1 MAYKP
6 AARGYRG
13 EMLVGMETEFGKL
26 PADAKGWK
34 IPFNSESLTISRAKN
49 TAATLRGTRNP
60 AEPFDG
66 NTAVDGDLVV
76 PVDTS
81 TFGLWL
87 SLLFGT
93 PSSEA
98 QEGETGLYTH
108 TFASGEEL
116 PSFWTEVMI
125 ATQTP
130 IYKRSLG
137 CKISTLALQAGGDG
151 ELTATLGLMAASQ
164 TQESTAAV
172 AAPEEM
178 PFNRLANFQALLKV
192 DGQVT
197 GNAMSFSVNL
207 DNGLDGDV
215 RLLSGQGFRADL
227 PEGLMGVSG
236 TMDVM
241 VTDGDLY
248 AKALASTPLDL
259 ELSFTK
265 GQESLTIKLPKV
277 QLQVTGPVIDGPAGL
292 KMNWNWQAYSVQPED
307 AAMIVELVN
316 TLPDYT
322 PGN

>member
-26 PADAKGWK
+26 PADAKGWQ
-34 IPFNSESLTISRAKN
+34 IPFNTESLTISRAKN

-66 NTAVDGDLVV
+66 NTSVDGDLVV
-76 PVDTS
+76 PVDTG

-87 SLLFGT
+87 ALLFGAPEST
-93 PSSEA
+93 P
-98 QEGETGLYTH
+98 QGDGTLH
-108 TFASGEEL
+108 KHVFKSGEEL
-116 PSFWTEVMI
+116 PSFWIEVMI

-137 CKISTLALQAGGDG
+137 CKISTLALEAGGDG

-215 RLLSGQGFRADL
+215 RL
-227 PEGLMGVSG
+227 MGVSG

-259 ELSFTK
+259 ELSFAK

-292 KMNWNWQAYSVQPED
+292 KMSWNWQAYSVQPED
-307 AAMIVELVN
+307 AAMTVELVN

>member
-26 PADAKGWK
+26 PADAKGWQ
-34 IPFNSESLTISRAKN
+34 IPFNTESLTISRAKN

-87 SLLFGT
+87 ALLFGAPEST
-93 PSSEA
+93 SQNDS
-98 QEGETGLYTH
+98 LYKH
-108 TFASGEEL
+108 VFKSGEEL
-116 PSFWTEVMI
+116 PSFWIEVMI

-137 CKISTLALQAGGDG
+137 CKINTLAMEAGGDG

-164 TQESTAAV
+164 TQESAAAV
-172 AAPEEM
+172 VAPEEM

-192 DGQVT
+192 DGKVT
-197 GNAMSFSVNL
+197 GNAMSFSANL

-259 ELSFTK
+259 ELSFSK
-265 GQESLTIKLPKV
+265 GQESLAIKLPKV

-292 KMNWNWQAYSVQPED
+292 KMIWNWQAYSVQPED

>member
-26 PADAKGWK
+26 PAGAAGWK
-34 IPFNSESLTISRAKN
+34 IPFNTESLTISRAKN

-87 SLLFGT
+87 SMLFGT

-164 TQESTAAV
+164 TQESAAAV

-207 DNGLDGDV
+207 DNGLDGEV

-292 KMNWNWQAYSVQPED
+292 KMSWNWQAYSVQPED
-307 AAMIVELVN
+307 AAMTVELVN

>member
-6 AARGYRG
+6 AARGYRSK
-13 EMLVGMETEFGKL
+13 MLVGMETEFGKL
-26 PADAKGWK
+26 PADAKGWEV
-34 IPFNSESLTISRAKN
+34 PFNTESLAVSRAKN

-66 NTAVDGDLVV
+66 NTSVDGDLVV

-81 TFGLWL
+81 TLGLWL
-87 SLLFGT
+87 ALLFGAPEST
-93 PSSEA
+93 QQGEEA
-98 QEGETGLYTH
+98 LYKH
-108 TFASGEEL
+108 VFKSGEEL

-192 DGQVT
+192 DGEVT

-292 KMNWNWQAYSVQPED
+292 KMSWNWQAYSVQPED
-307 AAMIVELVN
+307 AAMTVELVN

>member
-26 PADAKGWK
+26 PVNAKGWQ
-34 IPFNSESLTISRAKN
+34 IPFNTESLTISRAKN

-66 NTAVDGDLVV
+66 NTSVDGDLVV

-87 SLLFGT
+87 ALLFGT

-164 TQESTAAV
+164 TQESAAAV

-277 QLQVTGPVIDGPAGL
+277 QLQVTGPVIAGPAGL
-292 KMNWNWQAYSVQPED
+292 KMSWNWQAYSVQPED
-307 AAMIVELVN
+307 AAMTVELVN

>member
-26 PADAKGWK
+26 PAGAAGWK
-34 IPFNSESLTISRAKN
+34 IPFNTESLTISRAKN

-137 CKISTLALQAGGDG
+137 CKISTLALQAGGGG

-164 TQESTAAV
+164 TQESAAAV

-292 KMNWNWQAYSVQPED
+292 KMSWNWQAYSVQPED

>member
-1 MAYKP
+1 MVYKP
-6 AARGYRG
+6 AARGYRSK
-13 EMLVGMETEFGKL
+13 MLVGMETEFGKL
-26 PADAKGWK
+26 PADAKGWEV
-34 IPFNSESLTISRAKN
+34 PFNTESLAVSRAKN

-66 NTAVDGDLVV
+66 NTSVDGDLVV

-87 SLLFGT
+87 ALLFGAPEST
-93 PSSEA
+93 P
-98 QEGETGLYTH
+98 QGEETLH
-108 TFASGEEL
+108 KHVFKSGEKL
-116 PSFWTEVMI
+116 PSFWIEVMI

-137 CKISTLALQAGGDG
+137 CKINTLALEAGGDG

-259 ELSFTK
+259 ELSFAK
-265 GQESLTIKLPKV
+265 GTESLTIKLPKV

-292 KMNWNWQAYSVQPED
+292 KMSWNWQAYSVQPED
-307 AAMIVELVN
+307 AAMTVELVN

>member
-26 PADAKGWK
+26 PVNAKGWQ
-34 IPFNSESLTISRAKN
+34 IPFNTESLTISRAKN
-49 TAATLRGTRNP
+49 TAGTLRGTRNP
-60 AEPFDG
+60 AAPFDG
-66 NTAVDGDLVV
+66 NTSVDGDLVV

-87 SLLFGT
+87 ALLFGAPEST
-93 PSSEA
+93 
-98 QEGETGLYTH
+98 QQGEETLYKH
-108 TFASGEEL
+108 VFKSGEKL

-137 CKISTLALQAGGDG
+137 CKINTLALEAGGDG

-178 PFNRLANFQALLKV
+178 PFNRLANFQAQLKV
-192 DGQVT
+192 DGEVT
-197 GNAMSFSVNL
+197 GNAMSFAVNL
-207 DNGLDGDV
+207 DNALDGEV
-215 RLLSGQGFRADL
+215 RLLAGQGFRADL
-227 PEGLMGVSG
+227 PEGLMAVSG
-236 TMDVM
+236 TMEVM

-259 ELSFTK
+259 ELSFAK
-265 GQESLTIKLPKV
+265 GDESLTIKLPKV
-277 QLQVTGPVIDGPAGL
+277 QLQVTGPVVDGPAGL
-292 KMNWNWQAYSVQPED
+292 KMSWNWQAYSVQPED
-307 AAMIVELVN
+307 AAMTVELVN
-316 TLPDYT
+316 PLADYT

>member
-1 MAYKP
+1 MVYKP
-6 AARGYRG
+6 AARGYRSK
-13 EMLVGMETEFGKL
+13 MLVGMETEFGKL
-26 PADAKGWK
+26 PADAKGWEV
-34 IPFNSESLTISRAKN
+34 PFNTESLAVSRAKN

-66 NTAVDGDLVV
+66 NTSVDGDLVV
-76 PVDTS
+76 PVDTG
-81 TFGLWL
+81 TLGLWL
-87 SLLFGT
+87 ALLFGAPEST
-93 PSSEA
+93 SQGDS
-98 QEGETGLYTH
+98 LYKH
-108 TFASGEEL
+108 VFKSGEEL

-192 DGQVT
+192 DGEVT

-292 KMNWNWQAYSVQPED
+292 KMSWNWQAYSVQPED

>member
-26 PADAKGWK
+26 PADAKGWQ
-34 IPFNSESLTISRAKN
+34 IPFNTESLTISRAKN

-87 SLLFGT
+87 ALLFGAPEST
-93 PSSEA
+93 SQGDNS
-98 QEGETGLYTH
+98 LYKH
-108 TFASGEEL
+108 VFKSGEEL

-207 DNGLDGDV
+207 DNGLDGEV

-248 AKALASTPLDL
+248 AKSLASTPLDL

-292 KMNWNWQAYSVQPED
+292 KMSWNWQAYSVQPED

>member
-26 PADAKGWK
+26 PAGAAGWK
-34 IPFNSESLTISRAKN
+34 IPFNTESLTISRAKN

-66 NTAVDGDLVV
+66 NTSVDGDLVV

-164 TQESTAAV
+164 TQESAAAV

-259 ELSFTK
+259 ELSFIK

-292 KMNWNWQAYSVQPED
+292 KMSWNWQAYSVQPED
-307 AAMIVELVN
+307 AAMTVELVN

>member
-26 PADAKGWK
+26 PAGAAGWK
-34 IPFNSESLTISRAKN
+34 IPFNTESLTISRAKN

-66 NTAVDGDLVV
+66 NTSVDGDLVV

-164 TQESTAAV
+164 TQESAAAV

-207 DNGLDGDV
+207 DNGLDGEV

-292 KMNWNWQAYSVQPED
+292 KMSWNWQAYSVQPED
-307 AAMIVELVN
+307 AAMTVELVN

>member
-26 PADAKGWK
+26 PVNAKGWQ
-34 IPFNSESLTISRAKN
+34 IPFNTESLTISRAKN

-87 SLLFGT
+87 SLLFGAPEST
-93 PSSEA
+93 SQGDS
-98 QEGETGLYTH
+98 LYKH
-108 TFASGEEL
+108 VFNSGEEL

-164 TQESTAAV
+164 TQESAAAV

-178 PFNRLANFQALLKV
+178 PFNRLANFQALLKEG
-192 DGQVT
+192 GQVT

-292 KMNWNWQAYSVQPED
+292 KMSWNWQAYSAQPED

>member
-26 PADAKGWK
+26 PAGAAGWK
-34 IPFNSESLTISRAKN
+34 IPFNTESLTISRAKN

-164 TQESTAAV
+164 TQESAAAV

-207 DNGLDGDV
+207 DNGLDGEV

-292 KMNWNWQAYSVQPED
+292 KMSWNWQAYSVQPED

>member
-26 PADAKGWK
+26 PADAKGWQ
-34 IPFNSESLTISRAKN
+34 IPFNTESLTISRAKN

-76 PVDTS
+76 PVDTG

-87 SLLFGT
+87 ALLFGAPEST
-93 PSSEA
+93 
-98 QEGETGLYTH
+98 QQGGETLYKH
-108 TFASGEEL
+108 VFKSGEEL
-116 PSFWTEVMI
+116 PSFWLETMI

-137 CKISTLALQAGGDG
+137 CKINTLALEAGGDG

-178 PFNRLANFQALLKV
+178 PFNRLANCLVL
-192 DGQVT
+192 
-197 GNAMSFSVNL
+197 
-207 DNGLDGDV
+207 
-215 RLLSGQGFRADL
+215 
-227 PEGLMGVSG
+227 
-236 TMDVM
+236 
-241 VTDGDLY
+241 
-248 AKALASTPLDL
+248 
-259 ELSFTK
+259 
-265 GQESLTIKLPKV
+265 
-277 QLQVTGPVIDGPAGL
+277 
-292 KMNWNWQAYSVQPED
+292 
-307 AAMIVELVN
+307 AAMATTRPPPSKQAWPAQP
-316 TLPDYT
+316 TLSATLRHSRVKDSTSAKRLARSPA
-322 PGN
+322 

>member
-6 AARGYRG
+6 AARGYRSK
-13 EMLVGMETEFGKL
+13 MLVGMETEFGKL
-26 PADAKGWK
+26 PADAKGWEV
-34 IPFNSESLTISRAKN
+34 PFNTESLTISRAKN

-66 NTAVDGDLVV
+66 NTSVDGDLVV

-81 TFGLWL
+81 TLGLWL
-87 SLLFGT
+87 ALLFGAPEST
-93 PSSEA
+93 PQGEEA
-98 QEGETGLYTH
+98 LYKH
-108 TFASGEEL
+108 VFKSGEEL

-130 IYKRSLG
+130 IYKRSVG
-137 CKISTLALQAGGDG
+137 CKINTLALQAGGDG

-292 KMNWNWQAYSVQPED
+292 KMSWNWQAYSVQPED

>member
-6 AARGYRG
+6 AARGYRSK
-13 EMLVGMETEFGKL
+13 MLVGMETEFGKL
-26 PADAKGWK
+26 PADAKGWEM
-34 IPFNSESLTISRAKN
+34 PFNTESLTISRAKN

-81 TFGLWL
+81 TLGLWL

-164 TQESTAAV
+164 TQESAAAV

-248 AKALASTPLDL
+248 AKALASTPLNL

-265 GQESLTIKLPKV
+265 GDESLTIKLPKV
-277 QLQVTGPVIDGPAGL
+277 QLQVTGPVVDGPAGL
-292 KMNWNWQAYSVQPED
+292 KMSWNWQAYSVQPED
-307 AAMIVELVN
+307 AAMTVELVN

>member
-6 AARGYRG
+6 AARGYRSK
-13 EMLVGMETEFGKL
+13 MLVGMETEFGKL
-26 PADAKGWK
+26 PADAKGWEV
-34 IPFNSESLTISRAKN
+34 PFNTESLTISRAKN

-66 NTAVDGDLVV
+66 NTSVDGDLVV
-76 PVDTS
+76 PVDTG

-87 SLLFGT
+87 ALLFGAPEST
-93 PSSEA
+93 P
-98 QEGETGLYTH
+98 QGEETLH
-108 TFASGEEL
+108 KHVFKSGEKL
-116 PSFWTEVMI
+116 PSFWIEVMI

-137 CKISTLALQAGGDG
+137 CKISTLALEAGGDG

-259 ELSFTK
+259 ELSFAK
-265 GQESLTIKLPKV
+265 GTESLTIKLPKV
-277 QLQVTGPVIDGPAGL
+277 QLQVTGPVVDGPAGQ
-292 KMNWNWQAYSVQPED
+292 KMTWNWQAYSVQPED

>member
-26 PADAKGWK
+26 PAGAAGWK
-34 IPFNSESLTISRAKN
+34 IPFNTESLTISRAKN

-164 TQESTAAV
+164 TQESAAAV

-292 KMNWNWQAYSVQPED
+292 KMSWNWQAYSVQPED
-307 AAMIVELVN
+307 AAMTVELVN

>member
-26 PADAKGWK
+26 PAGAAGWK
-34 IPFNSESLTISRAKN
+34 IPFNTESLTISRAKN

-164 TQESTAAV
+164 TQESAAAV

-207 DNGLDGDV
+207 DNGLDGEV

-292 KMNWNWQAYSVQPED
+292 KMSWNWQAYSVQPED
-307 AAMIVELVN
+307 AAMTVELVN

>member
-26 PADAKGWK
+26 PAGAAGWK
-34 IPFNSESLTISRAKN
+34 IPFNTESLTISRAKN

-108 TFASGEEL
+108 TFASGEKL

-164 TQESTAAV
+164 TQESAAAV

-292 KMNWNWQAYSVQPED
+292 KMSWNWQAYSVQPED
-307 AAMIVELVN
+307 AAMTVELVN

>member
-6 AARGYRG
+6 AARGYRSK
-13 EMLVGMETEFGKL
+13 MLVGMETEFGKL
-26 PADAKGWK
+26 PADAKGWEV
-34 IPFNSESLTISRAKN
+34 PFNTESLTISRAKN

-66 NTAVDGDLVV
+66 NTSVDGDLVV

-81 TFGLWL
+81 TLGLWL
-87 SLLFGT
+87 ALLFGAPEST
-93 PSSEA
+93 QQGEEA
-98 QEGETGLYTH
+98 LYKH
-108 TFASGEEL
+108 VFQSGEQL
-116 PSFWTEVMI
+116 TSFWTEVMI

-130 IYKRSLG
+130 IYKRSVG
-137 CKISTLALQAGGDG
+137 CKINTLALQAGGDG

-292 KMNWNWQAYSVQPED
+292 KMSWNWQAYSVQPED

>member
-26 PADAKGWK
+26 PADAKGWQ
-34 IPFNSESLTISRAKN
+34 IPFNTESLTISRAKN

-87 SLLFGT
+87 ALLFGAPEST
-93 PSSEA
+93 SQNDS
-98 QEGETGLYTH
+98 LYKH
-108 TFASGEEL
+108 VFKSGEEL
-116 PSFWTEVMI
+116 PSFWIEVMI

-130 IYKRSLG
+130 IYQRSLG
-137 CKISTLALQAGGDG
+137 CKINTLAMEAGGDG

-164 TQESTAAV
+164 TQESAAAV
-172 AAPEEM
+172 VAPEEM
-178 PFNRLANFQALLKV
+178 PFHRLANFQALLKV
-192 DGQVT
+192 DGKVT
-197 GNAMSFSVNL
+197 GNAMSFSANL

-215 RLLSGQGFRADL
+215 RLLSGQGFRADR

-241 VTDGDLY
+241 VTDGDLD

-259 ELSFTK
+259 ELSFAK
-265 GQESLTIKLPKV
+265 GKESLAIKLPKV

-292 KMNWNWQAYSVQPED
+292 KMSWNWQAYSVQPED
-307 AAMIVELVN
+307 AAMTVELVN

>member
-34 IPFNSESLTISRAKN
+34 IPFNTESLTISRAKN

-87 SLLFGT
+87 ALLFGAPEST
-93 PSSEA
+93 SQDDS
-98 QEGETGLYTH
+98 LYKH
-108 TFASGEEL
+108 VFKSGEEL

-137 CKISTLALQAGGDG
+137 CKINTLAMETGGDG

-164 TQESTAAV
+164 TQESAAAV
-172 AAPEEM
+172 VAPEQM

-192 DGQVT
+192 DGEVT

-207 DNGLDGDV
+207 DNGLD
-215 RLLSGQGFRADL
+215 LSL
-227 PEGLMGVSG
+227 
-236 TMDVM
+236 
-241 VTDGDLY
+241 
-248 AKALASTPLDL
+248 
-259 ELSFTK
+259 
-265 GQESLTIKLPKV
+265 IH
-277 QLQVTGPVIDGPAGL
+277 I
-292 KMNWNWQAYSVQPED
+292 
-307 AAMIVELVN
+307 
-316 TLPDYT
+316 
-322 PGN
+322 

>member
-1 MAYKP
+1 
-6 AARGYRG
+6 
-13 EMLVGMETEFGKL
+13 
-26 PADAKGWK
+26 
-34 IPFNSESLTISRAKN
+34 
-49 TAATLRGTRNP
+49 
-60 AEPFDG
+60 
-66 NTAVDGDLVV
+66 
-76 PVDTS
+76 
-81 TFGLWL
+81 
-87 SLLFGT
+87 
-93 PSSEA
+93 
-98 QEGETGLYTH
+98 
-108 TFASGEEL
+108 
-116 PSFWTEVMI
+116 
-125 ATQTP
+125 
-130 IYKRSLG
+130 
-137 CKISTLALQAGGDG
+137 
-151 ELTATLGLMAASQ
+151 
-164 TQESTAAV
+164 
-172 AAPEEM
+172 M

-259 ELSFTK
+259 ELSFAK
-265 GQESLTIKLPKV
+265 GKESLAIKLPKV

-292 KMNWNWQAYSVQPED
+292 KMSWNWQAYSVQPED

>member
-26 PADAKGWK
+26 PAGAAGWK
-34 IPFNSESLTISRAKN
+34 VPFNTESLTISRAKN

-98 QEGETGLYTH
+98 QEGETGLHTH

-164 TQESTAAV
+164 TQESAAAV

-192 DGQVT
+192 DGEVT

-207 DNGLDGDV
+207 DNGLDGEV

-292 KMNWNWQAYSVQPED
+292 KMSWNWQAYSVQPED
-307 AAMIVELVN
+307 AAMTVELVN

>member
-26 PADAKGWK
+26 PAGAAGWK
-34 IPFNSESLTISRAKN
+34 IPFNTESLTISRAKN

-137 CKISTLALQAGGDG
+137 CKISTLALQAGGDD

-164 TQESTAAV
+164 TQESAAAV

-292 KMNWNWQAYSVQPED
+292 KMSWNWQAYSVQPED
-307 AAMIVELVN
+307 AAMTVELVN

>member
-26 PADAKGWK
+26 PAGAAGWK
-34 IPFNSESLTISRAKN
+34 IPFNTESLTISRAKN

-87 SLLFGT
+87 SLLFGA
-93 PSSEA
+93 PDSIE
-98 QEGETGLYTH
+98 QEGDTGLYTH
-108 TFASGEEL
+108 TFSSGEEL
-116 PSFWTEVMI
+116 PSFWVETMI

-207 DNGLDGDV
+207 NNGLDGEV

-259 ELSFTK
+259 ELSFAK
-265 GQESLTIKLPKV
+265 GDESLTIKLPKV
-277 QLQVTGPVIDGPAGL
+277 QLQVTGPVTDGPAGL
-292 KMNWNWQAYSVQPED
+292 KMTWNWQAYSVQPED
-307 AAMIVELVN
+307 AAMTVELVN
-316 TLPDYT
+316 TMPDYT

>member
-26 PADAKGWK
+26 PAGAAGWK
-34 IPFNSESLTISRAKN
+34 IPFNTESLTISRAKN

-292 KMNWNWQAYSVQPED
+292 KMSWNWQAYSVQPED
-307 AAMIVELVN
+307 AAMTVELVN